1 MVTNSLYTGKDPKV
15 TLGEITTY
23 MVCHVFIIRVIV
35 VSNNYQQG
43 QVVNVVESFDLPRY
57 LLLSHLDDCFAKL
70 VHRSSHYISYG
81 LPMGNPVIRRVGVD
95 VSVDIA
101 HNPNR
106 EQLQS
111 F

>member
-1 MVTNSLYTGKDPKV
+1 M
-15 TLGEITTY
+15 
-23 MVCHVFIIRVIV
+23 

-57 LLLSHLDDCFAKL
+57 LLLSHLGDCFAKL